1 MLREITPEET
11 GILYECMEDLG
22 RHHNDVSVY
31 FKGIYPSISSEEIVR
46 QFAAEMEAGNS
57 YIAVIE
63 EGERVIGLCKISI
76 TKETGVLEYLV
87 VHNEEKGKGQIYL
100 ILS

>member
-31 FKGIYPSISSEEIVR
+31 FKGIYPTISLEEIVR
-46 QFAAEMEAGNS
+46 QFAAEMEAEKFLYRGDRRR
-57 YIAVIE
+57 
-63 EGERVIGLCKISI
+63 GTGHRVMQDQ
-76 TKETGVLEYLV
+76 
-87 VHNEEKGKGQIYL
+87 HNERNRCSGVSCGTQ
-100 ILS
+100 